1 MKVVNKVEIKLE
13 KFDKC
18 HMICDA
24 DCPLGQLYDYSCAFK
39 AFISQKIRES
49 ETQTQPARDPD
60 IMPEVVNA
68 E

>member
-1 MKVVNKVEIKLE
+1 MKVVNKVELKLE
-13 KFDKC
+13 NFDKC
-18 HMICDA
+18 HMLCYA

-39 AFISQKIRES
+39 AFISQKIQES
-49 ETQTQPARDPD
+49 EAKTQPAREPD